1 MYVGCN
7 APKVNTVNLE
17 ILPPYGGECSLMCL
31 LGIEC
36 RPKSRIV
43 LENFDFYKVWARMGV
58 SKIEREI
65 ELLRKRMW
73 I

>member
-1 MYVGCN
+1 
-7 APKVNTVNLE
+7 
-17 ILPPYGGECSLMCL
+17 MCL